1 VDFPASLYRR
11 DYAEP
16 PNHRYIGHVP
26 DGETM
31 AATSPNPDPLASLWA
46 YFAYE
51 LRRHREERGLG
62 QEQLGQA
69 LYTPRANISHYE
81 RLIRRPGLPFAEQL
95 DEHFGTGRH
104 FQTLWHHARRQHLAD
119 WLREYLDYET
129 RASEIKSFQ
138 TYFVPGLLQTR
149 RYAHALLTAGQA
161 KDPDDL
167 VETRMAR
174 QTILTRENPPPPIL
188 WVLLD
193 EAAITRPFGGPKVMR
208 EQLAHLIEIGD
219 SPQVTI
225 QIVPAS
231 TGHHEGMTGGFQILT
246 LEDCEV
252 AYAEA
257 QLGGRLIEDSTELRT
272 LRLRYDR
279 IRAQALPIDLS
290 LKMIVSAMEAM

>member
-1 VDFPASLYRR
+1 M
-11 DYAEP
+11 
-16 PNHRYIGHVP
+16 
-26 DGETM
+26 M

-104 FQTLWHHARRQHLAD
+104 FQTLWHHARRQHRPD
-119 WLREYLDYET
+119 WLRDYLDLEVH
-129 RASEIKSFQ
+129 AIEIKNFQ
-138 TYFVPGLLQTR
+138 TYFIPGLLQTEC
-149 RYAHALLTAGQA
+149 YAEALITAEQV
-161 KDPDDL
+161 DDVEKL
-167 VETRMAR
+167 VATRLAR
-174 QTILTRENPPPPIL
+174 QTILTRESPPPPIL

-193 EAAITRPFGGPKVMR
+193 EAAITRPFGGAAVMG
-208 EQLAHLIEIGD
+208 EQLTHLLKATEQPHI
-219 SPQVTI
+219 TI

-231 TGHHEGMTGGFQILT
+231 AGAYWGLNGGFNIVTQ
-246 LEDCEV
+246 EDGEV
-252 AYAEA
+252 AYVEA
-257 QLGGRLIEDSTELRT
+257 QLGGRLVEDGTELRS

-279 IRAQALPIDLS
+279 IRARALPVDS
-290 LKMIVSAMEAM
+290 SRQMIASAMEALQ